1 LNLKPGLLLLIGA
14 VAVSFAA
21 IFIRLAEAPVV
32 VIAASRLAIAS
43 LLILPFTLSRVIVSF
58 RGLPRRTIFLV
69 ALAGALLAAHF
80 VLWITSLEYTSVAS
94 SVFLVTANP
103 VFVALASYFLWK
115 EKLSRLSALGIFIAL
130 AGVAIVSRGQLSFGS
145 EVFLGNALALVAGLL
160 AAAYL
165 MIGRAVRNQIAAASY
180 LPAVY
185 GVAAVILLVSAIIA
199 GESFTGFSG
208 TTYLML
214 VLLAVIPQ
222 LVGHTSLNLAARVMP
237 VTLVSVAI
245 LGEPVGATLLGI
257 VILGEWPSAAE
268 IIGGLVILA
277 GIFCVLR
284 GGRDWLSRPARPVPV
299 DAVSGR

>member
-14 VAVSFAA
+14 ISVSFAA
-21 IFIRLAEAPVV
+21 IFIRLAEAPAI

-43 LLILPFTLSRVIVSF
+43 ALILPFTYRRVIGSF
-58 RGLPRRTIFLV
+58 GGLTGRTIFMV
-69 ALAGALLAAHF
+69 IMAGALLAAHF
-80 VLWITSLEYTSVAS
+80 VLWITSLEHTSVAS

-103 VFVALASYFLWK
+103 VFVALASYFLWR
-115 EKLSRLSALGIFIAL
+115 EKLSRLSILGICIAL
-130 AGVAIVSRGQLSFGS
+130 AGVAIISRGQLSFGS
-145 EVFLGNALALVAGLL
+145 DVFLGNAMALAAGLL

-165 MIGRAVRNQIAAASY
+165 MIGRSVRHRIPAAGY

-185 GVAAVILLVSAIIA
+185 GVAAAILLASAAVA
-199 GESFTGFSG
+199 GETFTGYSG

-214 VLLAVIPQ
+214 LLLAVIPQ
-222 LVGHTSLNLAARVMP
+222 LVGHTSLNLAARIMP

-257 VILGEWPSAAE
+257 VILGEWPGAAE

-284 GGRDWLSRPARPVPV
+284 GGRDWLSPGRPAPNDRQT
-299 DAVSGR
+299 